1 MISKDNKSEYRK
13 NERRER
19 LQFVRKLM
27 NGLCD
32 RQSLYGGGIDS
43 HKWENKIE
51 VFRGLSNSSR

>member
-1 MISKDNKSEYRK
+1 MIRKDNKSEYKK
-13 NERRER
+13 NGQRER
-19 LQFVRKLM
+19 IQFARKLI

-51 VFRGLSNSSR
+51 VFRGLSNSRR

>member
-51 VFRGLSNSSR
+51 VFRGLSNSCR